1 MIQMSLRPPEH
12 LDEHGREEWHRILPE
27 LERTGF
33 FDSALD
39 AVALEGY
46 CAMVGHAVAAE
57 KYLAER
63 GLVKTDGSEKLNPV
77 AGWLVDV
84 WSAVL
89 ESAIALGLTPVS
101 RAKIESSI
109 RNREE
114 DWQ

>member
-1 MIQMSLRPPEH
+1 MSLPPEH
-12 LDEHGREEWHRILPE
+12 LDQRGREEWDRILPLLQE
-27 LERTGF
+27 TGF
-33 FDSALD
+33 FDLGLD
-39 AVALEGY
+39 AGALEGY

-57 KYLAER
+57 KYLAAR
-63 GLVKTDGSEKLNPV
+63 GLVEDGSEKLNLV
-77 AGWLVDV
+77 SGWLVDV

-101 RAKIESSI
+101 RAKIEANI